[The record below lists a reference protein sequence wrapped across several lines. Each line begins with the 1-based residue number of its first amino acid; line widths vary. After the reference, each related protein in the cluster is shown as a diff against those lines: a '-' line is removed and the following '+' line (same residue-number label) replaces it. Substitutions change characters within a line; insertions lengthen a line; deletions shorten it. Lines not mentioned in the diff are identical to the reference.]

1 MANEGGGAPAGASA
15 GGVNALGAASAAG
28 GGAFQPPEKIG
39 FIGLGNMGAP
49 MARNLAAAGY
59 PLAVADAVPTA
70 VQRFRGNLPGHAK
83 VEAPA
88 NLKAIGE
95 SCRVVIT
102 MLPEGNIVRNVLLGD
117 NGVASGARSGTI
129 VIDMTSAS
137 PVGTRALV
145 KDLAAKGI
153 TLVDAPVSG
162 GVGRAIDGKLA
173 IMAGGDT
180 DVLDRCQPILDTMG
194 QTFRTGPASSGHAMK
209 ALNNYLSA
217 GALAMAAEAVLAG
230 ERFGLDPKLMI
241 DIFNASTGRN
251 TATDNKYPKFVLNRK
266 FDSGFFLGLMAKD
279 LRLAL
284 ELAEDS
290 GTPVE
295 LLKPVVEMW
304 SQAEKELGF
313 KADNTEIVKYL
324 EARRRA
330 QK

>member
-1 MANEGGGAPAGASA
+1 MANEGGGAPGTPA
-15 GGVNALGAASAAG
+15 GAASG
-28 GGAFQPPEKIG
+28 DGGAFRPPEKIG

-59 PLAVADAVPTA
+59 PLVVADAVPAA
-70 VQRFRGNLPGHAK
+70 VERFKANLPAHAN

-88 NLKAIGE
+88 SLNAIGE
-95 SCRVVIT
+95 ACRVVIT
-102 MLPEGNIVRNVLLGD
+102 MLPEGNIVRTVLLGD
-117 NGVASGARSGTI
+117 NGVVSGARSGAI

-180 DVLDRCQPILDTMG
+180 EVLDRCQPILNTMG

-290 GTPVE
+290 GTPVD
-295 LLKPVVEMW
+295 LLKPVVQMW
-304 SQAEKELGF
+304 SEAEQRLGF

-324 EARRRA
+324 EGKR
-330 QK
+330 K